1 MRELLNRLPRQH
13 KISGAHRASGRAT
26 RNLRSVVK
34 PSEIIKMQ
42 KGSGREA
49 RGPFGVKPTKR
60 LINATYKL
68 ALKLRRIKV
77 FLHPSH
83 AFYDAT
89 MKLDTVALCL
99 VCDASAL

>member
-13 KISGAHRASGRAT
+13 KISGAHRASGKAT

-42 KGSGREA
+42 KGSSQEGGGGEGT
-49 RGPFGVKPTKR
+49 RGKKPTKR

-83 AFYDAT
+83 VFMT
-89 MKLDTVALCL
+89 RQ
-99 VCDASAL
+99 